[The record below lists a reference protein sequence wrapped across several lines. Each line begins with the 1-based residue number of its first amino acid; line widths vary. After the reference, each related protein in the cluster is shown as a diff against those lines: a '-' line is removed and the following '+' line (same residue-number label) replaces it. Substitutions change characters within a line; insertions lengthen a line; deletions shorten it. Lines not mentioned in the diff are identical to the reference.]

1 MPCQCSLLNICH
13 EQLSRE
19 VTVLLRFSKLY
30 NLLVTRSSPL
40 CLVITDGRTLPVM
53 LRWSWSLLR
62 VLTVLT
68 PCHLTAVMR
77 LK

>member
-1 MPCQCSLLNICH
+1 MSCQCSLLNICH
-13 EQLSRE
+13 DMSRE
-19 VTVLLRFSKLY
+19 VTVLQRFSKLY
-30 NLLVTRSSPL
+30 NLLVTRSSPS
-40 CLVITDGRTLPVM
+40 LVITDGRTLPVM

-68 PCHLTAVMR
+68 PCHLTAVMG